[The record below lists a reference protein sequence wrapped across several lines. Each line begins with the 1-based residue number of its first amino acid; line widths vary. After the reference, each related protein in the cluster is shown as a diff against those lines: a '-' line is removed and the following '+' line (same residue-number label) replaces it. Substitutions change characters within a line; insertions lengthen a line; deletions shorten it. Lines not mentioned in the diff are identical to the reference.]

1 MVIFH
6 SHVSLPE
13 GTSINET
20 YQTSHLV
27 WMTFP
32 AKTSTV
38 LGSSQ
43 HHEELKPQQVVA
55 LGPEE
60 LRQEQRKA
68 DRQARRWA
76 TGVRNP
82 KTCLG
87 NDPSC

>member
-1 MVIFH
+1 MKH
-6 SHVSLPE
+6 
-13 GTSINET
+13 ING
-20 YQTSHLV
+20 TSHLV

-76 TGVRNP
+76 TGVR
-82 KTCLG
+82 CLEIG
-87 NDPSC
+87 SEKM